1 VWPIHRAA
9 AARRYAA
16 AAVVTALAMSALALT
31 SPGANAAVGTTA
43 TVRGTVPE
51 GSAGAALSVGM
62 GSSSVAPATTAVAT
76 SQRGGLTTSRTPQ
89 VSAASVS
96 CAAAS
101 QISTLVTTG
110 SLATIS
116 GNVYVGIDLSP
127 WQVIGHTTADI
138 LSCGG
143 IPRVGERFYVR
154 ITTTDVQGG
163 GVAALFTR
171 AARLPAG
178 VYPAVDA
185 LNPLQCFA
193 QRLSDNAIDSSVS
206 CPNAFI
212 GDAFLGTY
220 WPEAFAWS
228 TSSTYSAYQS
238 QVPAGW
244 SWYAYLPVVSTRPL
258 FGLGSPRADWL
269 WGGVR
274 GGWAGIPGTA
284 YAYSGNPMTVLD
296 RLPELTYPAAPVTSV
311 TNSSALLT
319 AQVANFWK
327 AGTAAMQ
334 FGTTTA
340 YGRTTGGDTIP
351 GNDPTFPAYTTSPLA
366 ATGLVA
372 GTTYHWRVRFTTTT
386 GLTYYGAD
394 QTFTTTGV
402 RPVGLT
408 VPGAPRLPKAVAGR
422 AAATVSWTAP
432 AATGGTAITG
442 YVVTAAPG
450 GRTCAT
456 TGART
461 CVVTGLT
468 NGISYR
474 FSVRAVNALGA
485 GAASALTAAVMPKG
499 APGVVRTVK
508 AAFPKAK
515 VTVVTW
521 AAPASTGGSAIVRY
535 EVRFHR
541 STVAAFGAWRSTKLV
556 RSATI
561 AGLLKGATYY
571 MQVRAVNALGASAPV
586 QVSAIPTR

>member
-1 VWPIHRAA
+1 MLVAA
-9 AARRYAA
+9 LS
-16 AAVVTALAMSALALT
+16 VSALALVA
-31 SPGANAAVGTTA
+31 PGADAASGTAPT
-43 TVRGTVPE
+43 TRGTVPS
-51 GSAGAALSVGM
+51 GSAGAASTATVGSPSVPTA
-62 GSSSVAPATTAVAT
+62 STSAVTSPRAQLQPTRAP
-76 SQRGGLTTSRTPQ
+76 R

-101 QISTLVTTG
+101 QISTLLTSGSWATNDGYVFTG
-110 SLATIS
+110 LTQS
-116 GNVYVGIDLSP
+116 YM
-127 WQVIGHTTADI
+127 VIGHTTADI

-143 IPRVGERFYVR
+143 IPRLGERFYVR

-163 GVAALFTR
+163 GDPALFTR
-171 AARLPAG
+171 GVRLPAG
-178 VYPAVDA
+178 VFPAVDA
-185 LNPLQCFA
+185 LNPVQCFA
-193 QRLSDNAIDSSVS
+193 QRLSDNLVDSTVT
-206 CPNAFI
+206 CPNSLI
-212 GDAFLGTY
+212 SDAFLGSS

-228 TSSTYSAYQS
+228 TSTTYSAYQS
-238 QVPAGW
+238 KIPAGW
-244 SWYAYLPVVSTRPL
+244 SWFAYVPVVATRPL
-258 FGLGSPRADWL
+258 YGLGSPRADWL

-274 GGWAGIPGTA
+274 ADWIGTPGTGF
-284 YAYSGNPMTVLD
+284 AYSSNPMTVSD
-296 RLPELTYPAAPVTSV
+296 RLPELGYPASPVTSL
-311 TNSSALLT
+311 TDSSALLT

-327 AGTAAMQ
+327 TGTAAMQ

-340 YGRTTGGDTIP
+340 YGRTTGIDPIP
-351 GNDPTFPAYTTSPLA
+351 GNDPSYPAYITSPLA

-402 RPVGLT
+402 RPPGLT
-408 VPGAPRLPKAVAGR
+408 VPGMPRLPKAVAGR
-422 AAATVSWTAP
+422 AVATVSWTAP

-468 NGISYR
+468 NGTSYR

-485 GAASALTAAVMPKG
+485 GAASAPTAAVMPKG
-499 APGVVRTVK
+499 APGVVRTVRS
-508 AAFPKAK
+508 AFPKAK

-521 AAPASTGGSAIVRY
+521 VAPASTGGSTIVRY
-535 EVRFHR
+535 EVRFRR

-571 MQVRAVNALGASAPV
+571 VQVRAVNALGASVAV
-586 QVSAIPTR
+586 QVRAIPTR